1 MDTTKYVYWHLKK
14 KVLWWV
20 WRMDLTAPTPPADA
34 DDFDVEKGFVGDEE
48 GKEAAWEGEDEDL
61 DLAVSCGKAW
71 FRN

>member
-1 MDTTKYVYWHLKK
+1 
-14 KVLWWV
+14 
-20 WRMDLTAPTPPADA
+20 MDLTAPTPPADA